1 MFAKARQNALQ
12 NLLDYAVYFAVR
24 CCICLIQI
32 TSLETAESASRWLA
46 RILTDWVPIRKKVV
60 HDNLGKAFADLTPA
74 QQRKMTRRMWRHLL
88 LMIFEIGHAHRK
100 IRDTTWRKHVRLIN
114 EAELVRRLIDDR
126 PVQVVSG
133 HFGNF
138 EVAGLLLGLLGFPS
152 FTIARPLDNPYL
164 QRYFLKIRSHFGQ
177 FILPKEGVAPF
188 VEHVLKNNGVLTV
201 LGDQHGGPKGCW
213 VNFFGQPASCH
224 KALAVF
230 TLTGD
235 APMVVSYCR
244 RRGQALQ
251 FDLAVEAC
259 ADPRDLAE
267 SQQSVKGLTQWYN
280 DQLEAIIRRD
290 PDQYWWLHRR
300 FRGEPPVR
308 AKKAPAEKAH
318 AEKTPAEGA
327 A

>member
-1 MFAKARQNALQ
+1 
-12 NLLDYAVYFAVR
+12 VR
-24 CCICLIQI
+24 CSICLVQM
-32 TSLETAESASRWLA
+32 TSLETAESVSRIFA
-46 RILTDWVPIRKKVV
+46 RVFTDWLPIRKSVV
-60 HDNLGKAFADLTPA
+60 RDNLQKALPELTPV

-100 IRDTTWRKHVRLIN
+100 IRDTTWRKHVNLVNEKSLVHRLL
-114 EAELVRRLIDDR
+114 ADR
-126 PVQVVSG
+126 PVQVVTG

-164 QRYFLKIRSHFGQ
+164 HCYFLKIRSRFGQ

-188 VEHVLKNNGVLTV
+188 VEHVLKNNGILTV

-213 VNFFGQPASCH
+213 VDFFGQPASCH
-224 KALAVF
+224 KALAIF

-244 RRGQALQ
+244 RSGAALH
-251 FDLAVEAC
+251 FDLGVEAA
-259 ADPRDLAE
+259 ADPRDLP
-267 SQQSVKGLTQWYN
+267 QSLQSMKGLTQWYN
-280 DQLEAIIRRD
+280 EQLEAIIRRD

-308 AKKAPAEKAH
+308 AKKALVDKAPAENA
-318 AEKTPAEGA
+318 PAEGA

>member
-1 MFAKARQNALQ
+1 MFWRKALTSS
-12 NLLDYAVYFAVR
+12 LDYAVYVAVR
-24 CCICLIQI
+24 CCICLIQF
-32 TSLETAESASRWLA
+32 TSLETAESASRILA
-46 RILTDWVPIRKKVV
+46 RIFTDWLPIRRKVV
-60 HDNLGKAFADLTPA
+60 KDNLRKAFPELSPA
-74 QQRKMTRRMWRHLL
+74 EQRKMTRRMWRHLL
-88 LMIFEIGHAHRK
+88 LMIFEIAHAHRK
-100 IRDTTWRKHVRLIN
+100 IRDITWRKHVRLVN
-114 EAELVRRLIDDR
+114 EAVMVDRLLDDR
-126 PVQVVSG
+126 PVQIVTG

-164 QRYFLKIRSHFGQ
+164 HYYFLRLRSRFGQ

-235 APMVVSYCR
+235 APMVVTYCR
-244 RRGQALQ
+244 RRDRALQ
-251 FDLAVEAC
+251 FDLGVQAS
-259 ADPRDLAE
+259 ADPRTLDE
-267 SQQSVKGLTQWYN
+267 YQQSVKGLTQWYN
-280 DQLEAIIRRD
+280 DQLETIIRRD

-300 FRGEPPVR
+300 FRGEPPLR
-308 AKKAPAEKAH
+308 GKAKAASQASS
-318 AEKTPAEGA
+318 PAEGA

>member
-1 MFAKARQNALQ
+1 MFWRNAL
-12 NLLDYAVYFAVR
+12 DYLVYVTVR
-24 CCICLIQI
+24 GAICLMQI
-32 TSLETAESASRWLA
+32 TSLEAAEGYARFLA
-46 RILTDWVPIRKKVV
+46 RVFTDWIPIRRRTVL
-60 HDNLGKAFADLTPA
+60 DNLNKALPGLTPA
-74 QQRKMTRRMWRHLL
+74 QQRKMTRKMWRHLF
-88 LMIFEIGHAHRK
+88 LMIFEIAHAHRK
-100 IRDTTWRKHVRLIN
+100 LRDITWRKHVRLVN
-114 EAELVRRLIDDR
+114 ERAMLQQLLADK
-126 PVQVVSG
+126 PVVVVSG

-164 QRYFLKIRSHFGQ
+164 HRFFLRIRGRFGQ

-188 VEHVLKNNGVLTV
+188 VDHVLKNNGVMTV

-213 VNFFGQPASCH
+213 VDFFGQPASCH

-230 TLTGD
+230 TLTGN

-244 RRGQALQ
+244 RRGRALQ
-251 FDLAVEAC
+251 FDLGVEGV
-259 ADPRDLAE
+259 ADPQHLIE

-280 DQLEAIIRRD
+280 QQLETIIRRD

-300 FRGEPPVR
+300 FRGEPPIRVK
-308 AKKAPAEKAH
+308 AKPNVTVAP
-318 AEKTPAEGA
+318 PAEGA